1 MICFTIYIIADI
13 ALALQN
19 NYVAL
24 LILRMLQ
31 SAGSSG
37 TVAIANAVVADV
49 ATSAERGLY
58 IGITSLTGI
67 LAPSLGPILGGVISQ
82 YGMFKLTS
90 NWAHVFRESSVQFS
104 SMAPNIQVQ
113 TPSPKAHANSSQR
126 AGNGYSGFLLSL
138 PDASSSLCSFSC
150 QKPVGK

>member
-1 MICFTIYIIADI
+1 VICFTIYIIADI
-13 ALALQN
+13 ALALQK

-82 YGMFKLTS
+82 YGMFKFPSHL
-90 NWAHVFRESSVQFS
+90 AHDRS
-104 SMAPNIQVQ
+104 
-113 TPSPKAHANSSQR
+113 
-126 AGNGYSGFLLSL
+126 
-138 PDASSSLCSFSC
+138 
-150 QKPVGK
+150 

>member
-24 LILRMLQ
+24 LILRMVQ
-31 SAGSSG
+31 SGGSSG

-82 YGMFKLTS
+82 YGMF
-90 NWAHVFRESSVQFS
+90 
-104 SMAPNIQVQ
+104 
-113 TPSPKAHANSSQR
+113 
-126 AGNGYSGFLLSL
+126 
-138 PDASSSLCSFSC
+138 
-150 QKPVGK
+150 